1 MEGKAKRN
9 VGSWTNIILFVVVL
23 VLINLVAVEFFTR
36 LDLTQGKVYTL
47 SKSSKNIVRNLK
59 DKLVVKA
66 YFSKELPPPYNQ
78 NRRYL
83 KDQLD
88 DYKAYSG
95 GKFQYEFVDPGS
107 EESLEREAQSFRVP
121 PLQVN
126 VMQKDK
132 VELKKVY
139 MGLVFLYEDKSETIP
154 QVMSTSG
161 LEYDITSTIKK
172 ITSQNLKKVGF
183 LTGYGEPDPQAQLR
197 TVWSTLQKNY
207 NVTTVSLGYPN
218 MVPDDIDVLLII
230 APKEEIPEWDRF
242 AIDQF
247 LMRGGKL
254 AFLVGKVDADI
265 SNIQAR
271 KLDLKVDEW
280 TKNYGFRVN
289 DNLVMDLKSGM
300 INVQE
305 RRGFFTITNMVNYPF
320 FPEIT
325 NFDQTNTMVKSL
337 ESMGLFFVSSI
348 DTSGCAAKGIVVD
361 PIAQTSEKSR
371 VMMGRF
377 DINPM
382 QQYNPAQF
390 TSGPQLVAAAFT
402 GKFVSF
408 WNGKSMPE
416 APEGAEQE
424 PPNIDIIGETNDAR
438 IMVVGE
444 GNFPQDPFLGGGGPG
459 LNFMLNIVDWL
470 AQDEDLIQIRAREVS
485 TRPLADVSAGTKE
498 FVKYANI
505 LAPPILVILL
515 GIAMWMF
522 RRARK
527 QEW

>member
-183 LTGYGEPDPQAQLR
+183 LTGYGEPDPKR
-197 TVWSTLQKNY
+197 
-207 NVTTVSLGYPN
+207 
-218 MVPDDIDVLLII
+218 
-230 APKEEIPEWDRF
+230 
-242 AIDQF
+242 
-247 LMRGGKL
+247 
-254 AFLVGKVDADI
+254 
-265 SNIQAR
+265 
-271 KLDLKVDEW
+271 
-280 TKNYGFRVN
+280 
-289 DNLVMDLKSGM
+289 
-300 INVQE
+300 
-305 RRGFFTITNMVNYPF
+305 
-320 FPEIT
+320 
-325 NFDQTNTMVKSL
+325 
-337 ESMGLFFVSSI
+337 
-348 DTSGCAAKGIVVD
+348 
-361 PIAQTSEKSR
+361 
-371 VMMGRF
+371 
-377 DINPM
+377 
-382 QQYNPAQF
+382 
-390 TSGPQLVAAAFT
+390 
-402 GKFVSF
+402 
-408 WNGKSMPE
+408 
-416 APEGAEQE
+416 
-424 PPNIDIIGETNDAR
+424 
-438 IMVVGE
+438 
-444 GNFPQDPFLGGGGPG
+444 
-459 LNFMLNIVDWL
+459 
-470 AQDEDLIQIRAREVS
+470 
-485 TRPLADVSAGTKE
+485 
-498 FVKYANI
+498 
-505 LAPPILVILL
+505 
-515 GIAMWMF
+515 
-522 RRARK
+522 
-527 QEW
+527 